1 MELIERSRNRG
12 HDRSPDEQQ
21 IPWLA
26 KDLLQTDRELVEA
39 LLANEKDLDG
49 SNGGQKKYRP
59 TRNSEGIYK
68 IMDGLYISGIEGAKD
83 YMTLQRARVTHIL
96 NMAGPSVYDHH
107 RAGGREKSYFPQLFV
122 YKIIT
127 SYDKPEQD
135 LLQYFPETSLFIQ
148 KGRMSGGILVHCHA
162 GVSRSVA
169 VIMAYMID
177 TLKLDAVTAFDVL
190 KRGRPQ
196 AHPNVGFQK
205 QIKQYEAMHVG
216 GGPHMQML
224 QMQMPHIPMARVPMT
239 AAANET
245 IARNSMMFHEGASQ
259 MPGMPDK
266 TVDMSM
272 LGVPQGSAPVA
283 MRM

>member
-1 MELIERSRNRG
+1 MGLEPTTAGMYKWEVRYMGGLVVG
-12 HDRSPDEQQ
+12 MWGQQ

-26 KDLLQTDRELVEA
+26 KDLLQTDKELVEA

-49 SNGGQKKYRP
+49 SDGGQKKYRP

-216 GGPHMQML
+216 GGGAH
-224 QMQMPHIPMARVPMT
+224 AD
-239 AAANET
+239 AANSNAAHT
-245 IARNSMMFHEGASQ
+245 NG
-259 MPGMPDK
+259 
-266 TVDMSM
+266 T
-272 LGVPQGSAPVA
+272 SANDG
-283 MRM
+283 RCE